1 MLATEKD
8 NLLAETNLRIARLR
22 DKELAYYVNHMGSI
36 QTIATLV
43 AGFSF
48 SALVK
53 MDATLDMNMLLFM
66 QSSGSTTTVDPAT
79 GVSIST
85 PIVRQIDAAQ
95 IFAFLMQL
103 GELSAVI
110 LTLGEMLHVLTDS
123 LVSRLLG
130 TRLALRGPDG
140 SIIRATKHLANALEH
155 STRLFFNG
163 LQYFLASIIFHVLRS
178 QHPSLGVWAIVL
190 LFPCAASGLDPTS
203 SSHDVRASVH
213 LCRYA
218 SLPTPTPH
226 YISLRLCLC
235 LPLPASAAA
244 TAAAAATVSLR
255 LPLSPITTVRYSPE
269 QLLASSGRTRQ
280 AARHRLPSHS
290 RHQHRIRCDGNIQHV
305 QVATPRRLPSN
316 SIQSRGGRPT
326 GHSLQRARH

>member
-244 TAAAAATVSLR
+244 TCRRRCHR
-255 LPLSPITTVRYSPE
+255 LSASTAEPDHDGSPE